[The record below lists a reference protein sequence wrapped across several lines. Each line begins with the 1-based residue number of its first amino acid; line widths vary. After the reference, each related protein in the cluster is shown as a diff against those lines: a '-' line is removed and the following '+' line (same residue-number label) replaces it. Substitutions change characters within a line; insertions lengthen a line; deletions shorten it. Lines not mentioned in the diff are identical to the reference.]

1 MSLMGMIPCAPGSQ
15 QSIMATSAG
24 AAVCVAGLQRT
35 FPYSPNVH
43 YALAGVL
50 GPDLVRMARG
60 QPTSVPYTRPMAL
73 LDFNVMYTIGCAA
86 GYGVIGGMVAGKVL
100 GKY

>member
-1 MSLMGMIPCAPGSQ
+1 
-15 QSIMATSAG
+15 MATSAG

-50 GPDLVRMARG
+50 GPDLVRAMRG
-60 QPTSVPYTRPMAL
+60 QPTSVVGTLYERPLAL
-73 LDFNVMYTIGCAA
+73 VSPNVMYTIGCAA
-86 GYGVIGGMVAGKVL
+86 GYGVIGGMVTAKLL